1 MTATVMD
8 LQQLRYFQVV
18 AQLEHMR
25 QAADELAG
33 AQPVLSK
40 AITRL
45 EKELGVPLF
54 NRVGRQLQLNQ
65 FGRAYLQR
73 VEQIFNQLEAAQRE
87 INDLAGPESGQVG
100 LAALHT
106 IGAQLLPELI
116 SVYRQQ
122 HPNVTFRLFQNGSR
136 TMLSQLARSDVD
148 LCITSHLPEQQGLG
162 WLELMTEEIFL
173 AVPSQHRLASRSRIR
188 LTEVASEAFVS
199 LKLGYNLRE
208 QTDQLCR
215 QVGFEPKVAFEG
227 DELTVVRGL
236 VAKGLGV
243 GFIPA
248 LAWRCIDDFVP
259 VKLRIIEPQCQRTIG
274 VAWREAHYLS
284 AAARLFRQ
292 FLIDYFPQLER
303 EVAFE
308 RDEDNPSDGA

>member
-1 MTATVMD
+1 MD

-18 AQLEHMR
+18 ARLEHMR
-25 QAADELAG
+25 RAAEELVI
-33 AQPVLSK
+33 AQPALSR
-40 AITRL
+40 AIARL

-73 VEQIFNQLEAAQRE
+73 VEQIFNELEAGQRE

-100 LAALHT
+100 LVALHT

-116 SVYRQQ
+116 SKYRQQ
-122 HPNVTFRLFQNGSR
+122 HPNVTFRLFQNGSQ
-136 TMLSQLARSDVD
+136 TMLTQLARSDVD
-148 LCITSHLPEQQGLG
+148 LCLTAHLPEQQGLG
-162 WLELMTEEIFL
+162 WIKLMTEEIFL
-173 AVPSQHRLASRSRIR
+173 AVPSQHQLANRSSIR
-188 LTEVASEAFVS
+188 LREVASEAFVS
-199 LKLGYNLRE
+199 LKSGYILRE

-236 VAKGLGV
+236 IAKGLGV

-248 LAWRCIDDFVP
+248 LAWRCIDDLVP
-259 VKLRIIEPQCQRTIG
+259 VKLRIIEPQCQRIIG
-274 VAWREAHYLS
+274 VAWYEDHYLS
-284 AAARLFRQ
+284 AAASLFRQ

-308 RDEDNPSDGA
+308 RDEDKANDGA

>member
-1 MTATVMD
+1 MD

-18 AQLEHMR
+18 ARLEHMR
-25 QAADELAG
+25 QAADELVI
-33 AQPVLSK
+33 AQPALSR
-40 AITRL
+40 AIARL
-45 EKELGVPLF
+45 EIELGVPLF

-73 VEQIFNQLEAAQRE
+73 VDQIFNVLEAGQRE

-136 TMLSQLARSDVD
+136 TMHSQLERSDVD

-162 WLELMTEEIFL
+162 WIELMTEEIFL
-173 AVPSQHRLASRSRIR
+173 AVPSQHRLASRSRIH
-188 LTEVASEAFVS
+188 LNEVAPEAFVS
-199 LKLGYNLRE
+199 LKLGYSLRE

-236 VAKGLGV
+236 VAKGLGI

-248 LAWRCIDDFVP
+248 LAWRCIDDLVP
-259 VKLRIIEPQCQRTIG
+259 VKLRIIEPRCQRIIG
-274 VAWREAHYLS
+274 VAWREDHYLS
-284 AAARLFRQ
+284 SAARLFRQ
-292 FLIDYFPQLER
+292 FLTDYFPQLER

-308 RDEDNPSDGA
+308 QDENEPSDGA